1 LFSAVGVLEALNE
14 RRVSMPRRLFR
25 NTLSVLVFLLAFCV
39 PVVAWAQASIAG
51 LVRDQSGGVLP
62 GVTVEAASPVLIEGV
77 KAVTTDEQG
86 RYRIEGLRPGPYKLT
101 FSLTGFSTLTRDGV
115 DVPSDMVVTVNA
127 DMKVGALQESL
138 TVTGES
144 PQVDVLQASRTQVL
158 TRSIIDAL
166 PVSRNVMSIGVLA
179 AGVRPGTPDIG
190 GSRMTE
196 QVGLRAHGLGG
207 NDAEQLVEGMSIQS
221 LEGPSQSYFDDML
234 QSEITV
240 MTSAIPADTSGG
252 GIRLNSVLKDGGN
265 IFSGATFLGFS
276 SGGWQA
282 DNVDE
287 ELRGA
292 PRSIRTA
299 NGIKHI
305 HMFSASFGG
314 PIKRNTL
321 WFLVTARHQSSDELV
336 ADVPVQIVAPDGEVI
351 NSYIDTYVRGPSLRL
366 TWQATPN
373 HKIAAFASRWWKR
386 KGKDFS
392 AGTDPRIGQFR
403 DPTRAHHFVG
413 NVKWTWTPRSTF
425 LVEAGYSTAA
435 FDWLGGPAAGV
446 QKERGTP
453 EWYTQTRKTDTQRQI
468 HPQCAYDTGCT
479 AWGSLLTQRQDNTRN
494 VFDGRVSYVT
504 GTHNIKIGYTHEIG
518 PDYRMDNEYNGDIQL
533 NYNQGRPSTVTVFNT
548 PLNAPGIVEYDAAF
562 FAQDS
567 WTFKR
572 LTVNPGLRVEWFAAG
587 MQETSAPAG
596 RFAPARFFPAQ
607 HGLIRWGPDYAPRL
621 SAVYDLFA
629 DGRTALKTSF
639 SKYHR
644 QYDADPALVYADAGI
659 RQENRNW
666 FDCALNA
673 AGTACSAVA
682 LPTNNDGIAQDSELG
697 PSPSGGNF
705 GQRSGALPGDLR
717 RQYNL
722 EFTAGIQRQV
732 RPRLAV
738 GALFIKR
745 QIRNI
750 QMTDRTFIA
759 FSDYTP
765 FQVRM
770 PAVID
775 PDVAAVL
782 DTNEMITVYN
792 LNQAK
797 NSVYN
802 QGLVDRSSTNNRSF
816 YTGFETSF
824 SARLAGNGTVFGSWT
839 AERNVSVFCESDDNP
854 NGPTTGDLYQG
865 RLVSEGGRFC
875 DQRNFDMPLLHEFK
889 LAGNYLLRY
898 GVDIGAVLQSYP
910 GLERV
915 ITWQPAANLFP
926 NGQRTQAQTIV
937 LNKPG
942 SLYGERWTQLDVNF
956 KKNLHYGHGK
966 VHTLQFDIFNVFNT
980 NAIRTMTDT
989 VGTSLGQVTAI
1000 IPGRF
1005 PRLAY
1010 QFKW

>member
-1 LFSAVGVLEALNE
+1 MQ
-14 RRVSMPRRLFR
+14 RRFLPSSPSLV
-25 NTLSVLVFLLAFCV
+25 VFLCAVFLPAL
-39 PVVAWAQASIAG
+39 AWAQTSIAG
-51 LVRDQSGGVLP
+51 TVRDESGGVLP
-62 GVTVEAASPVLIEGV
+62 GVTVEASSPVLIEGA

-86 RYRIEGLRPGPYKLT
+86 RYRIEALRPGPYKVT
-101 FSLTGFSTLTRDGV
+101 FSLVGFGTFVRTGV
-115 DVPSDMVVTVNA
+115 DVPSDTVVTVNA
-127 DMKVGALQESL
+127 DMKVGALEESV
-138 TVTGES
+138 TVSGQS

-158 TRSIIDAL
+158 TRNIIDAL

-179 AGVRPGTPDIG
+179 AGVRAGTPDIG

-196 QVGLRAHGLGG
+196 QVNLRAHGLGG

-234 QSEITV
+234 QSEISV

-282 DNVDE
+282 DNVDD
-287 ELRGA
+287 ELRAA
-292 PRSIRTA
+292 PNSIRSA

-314 PIKRNTL
+314 PIKRNKL

-336 ADVPVQIVAPDGEVI
+336 ADVPEQIVAPDGEVI
-351 NSYIDTYVRGPSLRL
+351 NSYIDTYVRGPSVRL

-373 HKIAAFASRWWKR
+373 NKIAMFASRWWKR
-386 KGKDFS
+386 KGKDFT

-403 DPTRAHHFVG
+403 DPRHAHHFAG
-413 NVKWTWTPRSTF
+413 NLKWTSTLGSHF

-446 QKERGTP
+446 LKERGTP
-453 EWYTQTRKTDTQRQI
+453 EWYTQTRKTDTQRHI
-468 HPQCAYDTGCT
+468 DPQCAYDTGCT
-479 AWGSLLTQRQDNTRN
+479 AWGSLLSQRQDNTRN
-494 VFDGRVSYVT
+494 VLDARVSYVT
-504 GTHNIKIGYTHEIG
+504 GTHNIKVGYTHEIG
-518 PDYRMDNEYNGDIQL
+518 PDGRMGNEYNGDIQL
-533 NYNQGRPSTVTVFNT
+533 NYNQGRPSTVTVYNT
-548 PLNAPGIVEYDAAF
+548 PLEAPGIVEYDAGF

-567 WTFKR
+567 WTIRR
-572 LTVNPGLRVEWFAAG
+572 LTLNPGLRVEWFAAG
-587 MQETSAPAG
+587 MEETSAQAG

-621 SAVYDLFA
+621 SAVYDLF
-629 DGRTALKTSF
+629 GNGLTALKTSF

-644 QYDADPALVYADAGI
+644 QYDADPFLTYADAGL
-659 RQENRNW
+659 RNENRNW

-673 AGTACSAVA
+673 AGTACSGVA
-682 LPTNNDGIAQDSELG
+682 LPTNNDGIAQDSEIG

-722 EFTAGIQRQV
+722 ELTAGLQHQIA
-732 RPRLAV
+732 PRLAV

-745 QIRNI
+745 EIRNI
-750 QMTDRTFIA
+750 QMTDRTFITL
-759 FSDYTP
+759 SDYTP

-775 PDVAAVL
+775 PAVAGVL
-782 DTNEMITVYN
+782 NPDEMITVYN
-792 LNQAK
+792 LNPAK
-797 NSVYN
+797 NSVYG
-802 QGLVDRSSTNNRSF
+802 QGLIDRSSTQNRSF
-816 YTGFETSF
+816 YTGFEASF
-824 SARLAGNGTVFGSWT
+824 SARMAPGALLFGSWT

-854 NGPTTGDLYQG
+854 NGVTAADLYQG
-865 RLVSEGGRFC
+865 GLVSTGGRFC
-875 DQRNFDMPLLHEFK
+875 DQRQFHIPFLHEFK
-889 LAGNYLLRY
+889 LAGNYPLRF
-898 GVDIGAVLQSYP
+898 GIDVGAVLQSYP

-937 LNKPG
+937 LNEPG
-942 SLYGERWTQLDVNF
+942 SLFGKRWNQVDVNIR
-956 KKNLHYGHGK
+956 KNIRYGNNK
-966 VHTLQFDIFNVFNT
+966 VHTFQLDIFNLFNA
-980 NAIRTMTDT
+980 NSIRTLTDT

-1000 IPGRF
+1000 LPGRF

>member
-1 LFSAVGVLEALNE
+1 MQRKLL
-14 RRVSMPRRLFR
+14 R
-25 NTLSVLVFLLAFCV
+25 NTPSALVFLCVLFLPALAL
-39 PVVAWAQASIAG
+39 AQASIAG
-51 LVRDQSGGVLP
+51 IVRDESGGVLP

-77 KAVTTDEQG
+77 RSVTTDAQG
-86 RYRIEGLRPGPYKLT
+86 RYRIEALRPGPYKVT
-101 FSLTGFSTLTRDGV
+101 FSLAGFSTFTRTGV
-115 DVPSDMVVTVNA
+115 DVPSDTVVTVSA
-127 DMKVGALQESL
+127 DMTVGALAETL
-138 TVTGES
+138 TVSGQS
-144 PQVDVLQASRTQVL
+144 PQVDVTQAARTQVL
-158 TRSIIDAL
+158 TRDIIDAL
-166 PVSRNVMSIGVLA
+166 PVSRNVMSIGQLA
-179 AGVRPGTPDIG
+179 AGVRAGTPDIG

-196 QVGLRAHGLGG
+196 QVALRAHGLSG

-276 SGGWQA
+276 SGGWQS
-282 DNVDE
+282 DNVDD
-287 ELRGA
+287 ELRAA
-292 PRSIRTA
+292 PNSIRSA

-305 HMFSASFGG
+305 QMFSASLGG
-314 PIKRNTL
+314 PIKRNKL
-321 WFLVTARHQSSDELV
+321 WFLVTVRHQSSDELV

-351 NSYIDTYVRGPSLRL
+351 NSYLDTYVRGPSVRL

-373 HKIAAFASRWWKR
+373 NKIAMFASRWWKR
-386 KGKDFS
+386 KGKDFT

-403 DPTRAHHFVG
+403 DPRHAHHFVG
-413 NVKWTWTPRSTF
+413 NLKWTSTLGSHF

-435 FDWLGGPAAGV
+435 FDWLGGPAAGNL
-446 QKERGTP
+446 KERGTP

-479 AWGSLLTQRQDNTRN
+479 AWGSLLSQRQDNTRN
-494 VFDGRVSYVT
+494 VVDARVSYVT
-504 GTHNIKIGYTHEIG
+504 GTHNIKVGYTHEIG
-518 PDYRMDNEYNGDIQL
+518 PDGRMGNEYNGDIQL

-548 PLNAPGIVEYDAAF
+548 PLEAPGIVEYDAAF

-567 WTFKR
+567 WTMRR
-572 LTVNPGLRVEWFAAG
+572 LTLNPGLRVEWFAAG
-587 MQETSAPAG
+587 MEETSAAAG

-607 HGLIRWGPDYAPRL
+607 HGLIKWGPDYAPRF
-621 SAVYDLFA
+621 SAVYDLFG
-629 DGRTALKTSF
+629 DGKTALKASL

-644 QYDADPALVYADAGI
+644 QYDADPFLTYADAGL

-666 FDCALNA
+666 FDCILNA
-673 AGTACSAVA
+673 AGNACSGAAA
-682 LPTNNDGIAQDSELG
+682 LTNNDGIAQDHEIG

-705 GQRSGALPGDLR
+705 GQRAGARPGDLR

-722 EFTAGIQRQV
+722 EITAGVQRQIA
-732 RPRLAV
+732 PRLAV
-738 GALFIKR
+738 GALFIERK
-745 QIRNI
+745 IRNI

-759 FSDYTP
+759 LSDYTP

-775 PDVAAVL
+775 PAVAAVL
-782 DTNEMITVYN
+782 NPNDMITVYN

-797 NSVYN
+797 NSVYG
-802 QGLVDRSSTNNRSF
+802 QGLVDRSSQQNRSF
-816 YTGFETSF
+816 YRGFEASF
-824 SARLAGNGTVFGSWT
+824 SARLAPGALLFGSWT
-839 AERNVSVFCESDDNP
+839 AERNISVFCESDDNP
-854 NGPTTGDLYQG
+854 NGATTTDLYQG
-865 RLVSEGGRFC
+865 RTISEGGRFC
-875 DQRNFDMPLLHEFK
+875 DQRQFHMPFVHEFK
-889 LAGNYLLRY
+889 LAGSYPLRFGIDVG
-898 GVDIGAVLQSYP
+898 GVVQSYA

-937 LNKPG
+937 LNEPG
-942 SLYGERWTQLDVNF
+942 SLFGERWNQVDVNIR
-956 KKNLHYGHGK
+956 KNIRYGNNK
-966 VHTLQFDIFNVFNT
+966 VHTFQVDIFNVFN
-980 NAIRTMTDT
+980 NNSIRTMTDT

-1000 IPGRF
+1000 LPGRF

>member
-1 LFSAVGVLEALNE
+1 MRSWIRTSGVIA
-14 RRVSMPRRLFR
+14 F
-25 NTLSVLVFLLAFCV
+25 VLLV
-39 PVVAWAQASIAG
+39 PAIASAQASLAG
-51 LVRDQSGGVLP
+51 VVRDESGGVLP
-62 GVTVEAASPVLIEGV
+62 GVTVEAASPALIEGLRS
-77 KAVTTDEQG
+77 VTTDDQG
-86 RYRIEGLRPGPYKLT
+86 RYRIEALRPGLYTLT
-101 FSLTGFSTLTRDGV
+101 FTLAGFSSFTRTGV
-115 DVPSDMVVTVNA
+115 EVPSDTVVTVNGE
-127 DMKVGALQESL
+127 MKVGTLSESL
-138 TVTGES
+138 TVSGQS

-158 TRSIIDAL
+158 TRDVIDSL

-196 QVGLRAHGLGG
+196 QVALRAHGLGG

-221 LEGPSQSYFDDML
+221 LEGASQSYFDDML
-234 QSEITV
+234 QTEITV

-276 SGGWQA
+276 SGDWQA
-282 DNVDE
+282 ENIDD
-287 ELRGA
+287 ELRSA
-292 PRSIRTA
+292 PKSIRSA

-314 PIKRNTL
+314 PIVKNKL
-321 WFLVTARHQSSDELV
+321 WFLTTMRHQSSDELV

-373 HKIAAFASRWWKR
+373 HKIAAFGSRWWKR

-392 AGTDPRIGQFR
+392 AGVDPRVGQFR
-403 DPTRAHHFVG
+403 DPTHAHHFAG
-413 NVKWTWTPRSTF
+413 NVKWTWTPRSAF
-425 LVEAGYSTAA
+425 LVEAGYSMAA

-453 EWYTQTRKTDTQRQI
+453 EWYTQTRKTDTQRHI
-468 HPQCAYDTGCT
+468 DPQCAYDTGCT
-479 AWGSLLTQRQDNTRN
+479 QWGSLLTQRQDNTRN

-504 GTHNIKIGYTHEIG
+504 GTHNVKVGYSHEIG

-533 NYNQGRPSTVTVFNT
+533 NYNAGRASTVTVYNT
-548 PLNAPGIVEYDAAF
+548 PLNAPGKVEYDAAL

-567 WTFKR
+567 WTMRR
-572 LTVNPGLRVEWFAAG
+572 LTMNYGLRVEWFSVG
-587 MQETSAPAG
+587 MEETSSTGG
-596 RFAPARFFPAQ
+596 RFVPARFFPAQ
-607 HGLIRWGPDYAPRL
+607 HGLIKWGPDYAPRL
-621 SAVYDLFA
+621 SAVYDLSG

-644 QYDADPALVYADAGI
+644 QYDADPFLTYADAGL
-659 RQENRNW
+659 RNENRNW

-673 AGTACSAVA
+673 AGTACSGVA
-682 LPTNNDGIAQDSELG
+682 LPTNNDGIAQDSEIG
-697 PSPSGGNF
+697 PSPAGGTF
-705 GQRSGALPGDLR
+705 GNRSGNLPGDLQ

-722 EFTAGIQRQV
+722 EYTAGVQHQV
-732 RPRLAV
+732 RPGLAV
-738 GALFIKR
+738 GAMFIKR
-745 QIRNI
+745 WIHNI
-750 QMTDRTFIA
+750 QMTDRTFISL
-759 FSDYTP
+759 SDYVP
-765 FQVRM
+765 FEVRM
-770 PAVID
+770 PAITD
-775 PDVAAVL
+775 PAVAAVL
-782 DTNEMITVYN
+782 DPNEMITVYN
-792 LNQAK
+792 LNAAK
-797 NSVYN
+797 NSVYG
-802 QGLVDRSSTNNRSF
+802 QGLIDRSSQQNQSL
-816 YTGFETSF
+816 YTGFEASF
-824 SARLAGNGTVFGSWT
+824 SARLTGRGTAFGSWT

-854 NGPTTGDLYQG
+854 NGPPLTGGDLYQG
-865 RLVSEGGRFC
+865 RTVAEGGRFC
-875 DQRNFDMPLLHEFK
+875 DQRQFHMPFLHEFK
-889 LAGNYLLRY
+889 LAGSYQIKY
-898 GVDIGAVLQSYP
+898 GIDIGAVLQSYP

-937 LNKPG
+937 LNEPG
-942 SLYGERWTQLDVNF
+942 SLYGERWNQVDVNF
-956 KKNLHYGHGK
+956 KKNIRYGHGK
-966 VHTLQFDIFNVFNT
+966 VHTFQLDIFNVFNG

-1000 IPGRF
+1000 LPGRF